1 MRAIMFS
8 CVTAGAAAGI
18 TDARASG
25 RVRVVYSIEHIYL
38 VVSNIRNTR
47 LGLGDTFTFNGF
59 TTYNNSYSTQS

>member
-25 RVRVVYSIEHIYL
+25 RVRVVYSIEHIL
-38 VVSNIRNTR
+38 LSSPSR
-47 LGLGDTFTFNGF
+47 LKYTVRVR
-59 TTYNNSYSTQS
+59 